1 MAGTLIR
8 TNRAFQPSTTT
19 KSPSLYTVSLAMAS
33 ALLLYEPL
41 DVIGNG
47 SFGIIRKVR
56 RKSDGVV
63 SPVFRSLSLRPESFS
78 LPRFLLERSSALNAC
93 QNEIESRSSPR
104 FSGVVEVDC
113 VTHSLSQT
121 RHGCRSTIGFQYC
134 HQQASDEC
142 GIARIS
148 EIGRA
153 HV

>member
-1 MAGTLIR
+1 
-8 TNRAFQPSTTT
+8 
-19 KSPSLYTVSLAMAS
+19 MAS

-93 QNEIESRSSPR
+93 QNAIESKSSPK
-104 FSGVVEVDC
+104 C
-113 VTHSLSQT
+113 P
-121 RHGCRSTIGFQYC
+121 
-134 HQQASDEC
+134 
-142 GIARIS
+142 
-148 EIGRA
+148 
-153 HV
+153 